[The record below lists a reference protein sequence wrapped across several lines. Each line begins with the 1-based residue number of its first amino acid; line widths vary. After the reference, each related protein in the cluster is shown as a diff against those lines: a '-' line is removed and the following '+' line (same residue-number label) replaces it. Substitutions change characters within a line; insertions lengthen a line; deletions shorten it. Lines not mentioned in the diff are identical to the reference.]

1 MFENRKFII
10 IFLIIPV
17 LKAQTSLEF
26 GSNCLIHNEAY
37 KFEYLHASNENAIK
51 KIESAYLKPL
61 VKVND
66 FNKIRWS
73 LIETKSKRGQYYLK
87 SSFYGDYL
95 CARSSYADIFQSI
108 RKVIRLN
115 VKIPHND
122 CKWKISKLK
131 SKTSNNTYL
140 VTNVF
145 FNEILYAASYFFPYW
160 IYEKRIYLSNN
171 MNYLKPG
178 KYKWII
184 DCKKGDYLW
193 I

>member
-10 IFLIIPV
+10 IFLIFPV
-17 LKAQTSLEF
+17 LKAQTSVEF

-37 KFEYLHASNENAIK
+37 KFEYLHASNENTIK
-51 KIESAYLKPL
+51 KIQSAYLKPL
-61 VKVND
+61 SKVND

-73 LIETKSKRGQYYLK
+73 LIETKSQSGQYYLK

-95 CARSSYADIFQSI
+95 CAKSSYADIFHSI

-115 VKIPHND
+115 VKTPFND
-122 CKWKISKLK
+122 CKWRISKLM
-131 SKTSNNTYL
+131 SKTSNNTYMIK
-140 VTNVF
+140 NVF
-145 FNEILYAASYFFPYW
+145 FDEVLYAASYSFPYW
-160 IYEKRIYLSNN
+160 INEKEIFSSNS
-171 MNYLKPG
+171 MNNFKTG